1 MESARKQYLKR
12 QCYKVMKPFDN
23 VIPMMYSWSGNLTW
37 RPTKGTS
44 MAASTEAND
53 SALIETVNRHGQ
65 QIAKLEASNVQMAT
79 KADVHLLKVDIE
91 QLRTE
96 TEKLKADL
104 TWRILIAMSV
114 LTGIFVA
121 IVRLPIGNG

>member
-1 MESARKQYLKR
+1 
-12 QCYKVMKPFDN
+12 
-23 VIPMMYSWSGNLTW
+23 
-37 RPTKGTS
+37 

-65 QIAKLEASNVQMAT
+65 QIAKLEASNVHMAT

-96 TEKLKADL
+96 IEKLKADL